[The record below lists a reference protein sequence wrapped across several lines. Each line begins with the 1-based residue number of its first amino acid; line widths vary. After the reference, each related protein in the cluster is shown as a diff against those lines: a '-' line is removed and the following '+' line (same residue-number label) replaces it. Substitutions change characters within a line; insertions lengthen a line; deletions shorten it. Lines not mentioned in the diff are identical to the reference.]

1 MHAVIAPA
9 VLQRSEGRSEPK
21 AEHGGMIVVW
31 VQHRIHHR
39 LVAQSHVHERKDWKS
54 VEDLDVIFVMT
65 SRVRRLDLRTK
76 LGEAD
81 QNVVLNLT
89 VKANTSSKV
98 SVPGE
103 ASSTIGISAGL
114 IMY

>member
-1 MHAVIAPA
+1 MVYLASQSRVDNI
-9 VLQRSEGRSEPK
+9 
-21 AEHGGMIVVW
+21 
-31 VQHRIHHR
+31 

-89 VKANTSSKV
+89 VKANTSSRFSV
-98 SVPGE
+98 SGE
-103 ASSTIGISAGL
+103 ASSTTGISAG
-114 IMY
+114 